1 MKKLKIAIV
10 DIIGLNYDGST
21 LSKKGI
27 GGSESSI
34 ISIARELVKIGFEVS
49 IFNDCISDDTNPGT
63 YDGVVY
69 YPVTA
74 LGLQD
79 YQFDIIISQRTT
91 IPFTP
96 IHLYDQVKQPPPRDF
111 DPELFR
117 QLQRP
122 SQLKILWMQ
131 DTFIWGDH
139 LVEPLMTHHYI
150 DEIFLISDWHISY
163 VTNTFAHGP
172 RRNFEIFKKRVFHT
186 RNAINRYIDW
196 VDVKA
201 KDPNLF
207 VYNASVTK
215 GMEPLLRRIWPKIRA
230 AQPKAKLKI
239 IGGYYRFRDENGVS
253 PANQQVVELQKL
265 TENDPSV
272 EFTGIIPQPKIAE
285 IMAKASAFLYPAA
298 YPETSGISSIES
310 INYNTPVI
318 GTRFGAME
326 ESATDSASYFMD
338 YPIEP
343 NGLYPWIDPEQ
354 QADSYAQMVLQII
367 NNPYLHQQKQNACN
381 AVKDVSTWDTV
392 ALQWKQH
399 FFNLFGLAMTDTEQ
413 AQVDWINYRVHKVF
427 GRRYINREETIKR
440 IAPETITRL
449 PNPQVKLAFIDI
461 VGMSYDGSTLGK
473 KGMGG
478 SESAVIL
485 ISEQLAQIGFDVTV
499 FNGCDEDGS
508 MPGVYND
515 VTYKPLSAIAANTD
529 KFDVVISSRCVT
541 PFITKPWYNY
551 PQSTNR
557 KFNYRD
563 FEYIRNNA
571 KLKVFWMHDTFCWGD
586 DILEN
591 LTVAGAIDEIWTL
604 SDFHA
609 MYVMTCSHP
618 QFRSFEVLRQK
629 MWVTRN
635 GMVKYFD
642 TVDLDAKD
650 PNLYIFNANM
660 SKGLDPLLNRVWP
673 RVKAQ
678 LPDARLTVIGGFYKL
693 GSAFAHDNEKEEFDK
708 IAGSHYSDPT
718 ITFTGIISQKEVSDW
733 CARASYF
740 LYPAALP
747 ETYGIST
754 LESLYANTPLITCRF
769 GALEETATEIS
780 YMIDYAAVPNG
791 LFPGIDPEKQAD
803 LIVELLVAAY
813 NNPEEHRRRMTALDE
828 IKDLVGWD
836 VTALEWKQHIY
847 NKLGHY
853 LSREESQQAA
863 YTKSK
868 YHLLFNRRNSSTEEW
883 LAPKQ
888 GPEKKIVVISP
899 FYLAED
905 FVARCISSVAAQDYD
920 NYEHILIDDASTD
933 NGYVVARRMIESLPE
948 NIQSKFRVIRNTENM
963 GAGYNYVTNI
973 RRQNPDDIIIMLDG
987 DDCLVNHPDIFDYY
1001 NHIHED
1007 YDFTYGSCWSVVD
1020 NIPLVAQPYPPEI
1033 KENKNYKNY
1042 RFNWNIPYT
1051 HLRSMK
1057 AKFLMFV
1064 PDKDLQDSDGNWFRA
1079 GNDLAIFY
1087 SSILNVDP
1095 DRVLAVSDIVY
1106 NYNDASPYNDYK
1118 INREEQDRTIAAV
1131 VPHASA
1137 VGDVPKPRN
1146 SRPVEKKKILIAVPT
1161 NRNIEADTF
1170 KSIYD
1175 LRVPDGYETH
1185 FQYFWGYQVEQVR
1198 NLIAHW
1204 TIRNQFDYM
1213 FAVDSDISFPP
1224 DTLERL
1230 LSHDRDIVSGV
1241 YIQRIP
1247 GTHTIE
1253 IMRKNAHGGVT
1264 HVDWADIKGQGL
1276 VAIDSCGFGCVL
1288 VKTEV
1293 FKGIEYPHFV
1303 YKSAIDHAHTISED
1317 VYFCN
1322 KARDAGFT
1330 LWCDTD
1336 IICDHTGSYTFR
1348 VDNTIVANSMD
1359 PIERRLL
1366 EIYNTSNLDSHLI
1379 EYIQTVDM
1387 SPKVIYDIGANVGE
1401 WTNTVKRRWPMADVI
1416 KFEAM
1421 EEVKVLYDRK
1431 PEKYHL
1437 GVLSDSDGKIVAFYQ
1452 NPEHPMGNS
1461 YYKENE
1467 AFSPPGCEFDN
1478 RHRVVKSAMT
1488 LDSVVTQKNFPIA
1501 DFIKI
1506 DVQGA
1511 ELDILKGAG
1520 RALEHCTDLFIELQ
1534 HKEYNLGAP
1543 NKDDIISYLNS
1554 LGFELV
1560 RNIFLKDCDG
1570 DYHFRKTSTLKK
1582 KNNLRSLSNQRLM
1595 PPGHQQYLQEMKDKQ
1610 NISPKVI
1617 YDIGACVLHWQTIAS
1632 EVWRDSEYYLFEAM
1646 EDSEVLFKEKGL
1658 PYNIGLLSDQD
1669 GKDIAFYENTEH
1681 PGGNS
1686 YYRENPEIN
1695 PEAAV
1700 LFSDEHR
1707 VMKQSIT
1714 LDTAVKQKGFPPPD
1728 LIKMDIQGAEMDVLK
1743 GAQECL
1749 KTCKDLI
1756 LELQHVQYNKGAPLV
1771 DEVVAYVESL
1781 GFKLVTPMFASA
1793 KGVDGDY
1800 HFTRI

>member
-1 MKKLKIAIV
+1 MNKLKIAIV
-10 DIIGLNYDGST
+10 DVIGLNYDGTT

-49 IFNDCISDDTNPGT
+49 IFNDCQTNETSPGT

-74 LGLQD
+74 LGDRD
-79 YQFDIIISQRTT
+79 YQFDIVISQRTV

-96 IHLYDQVKQPPPRDF
+96 IHLYDQVKQSPPRDF

-122 SQLKILWMQ
+122 NQLKILWMQ

-139 LVEPLMTHHYI
+139 LVEPLLINNYI
-150 DEIFLISDWHISY
+150 DEVFLLSDWHISY
-163 VTNTFAHGP
+163 VANTFSHGP
-172 RRNFEIFKKRVFHT
+172 RRNFEVFKNRIFHT

-215 GMEPLLRRIWPKIRA
+215 GMDPLIRRIWPKIKV

-239 IGGYYRFRDENGVS
+239 IGGYYKFRDERGLS
-253 PANQQVVELQKL
+253 PANQQVIELQKL
-265 TENDPSV
+265 TEHDPSI

-285 IMAKASAFLYPAA
+285 IMAKASAFLYPGA

-326 ESATDSASYFMD
+326 ESSTDSASYFID

-343 NGLYPWIDPEQ
+343 NGLFPWIDPDQ
-354 QADSYAQMVLQII
+354 QAEDYARMVLQTI

-381 AVKDVSTWDTV
+381 AAKDVSTWDTV

-399 FFNLFGLAMTDTEQ
+399 FFRLFGLPMTDLEQ

-427 GRRYINREETIKR
+427 GRRYINQEEIVKR
-440 IAPETITRL
+440 LPPPEITRL
-449 PNPQVKLAFIDI
+449 PNPQIKLAFIDI
-461 VGMSYDGSTLGK
+461 VGMSYDGSTLSK

-485 ISEQLAQIGFDVTV
+485 VSEQLAKIGFDVTV

-508 MPGVYND
+508 LPGEYNG
-515 VTYKPLSAIAANTD
+515 VTYKPLSAMAANTD

-551 PQSTNR
+551 PQTTNR

-571 KLKVFWMHDTFCWGD
+571 KLKIFWMHDTFCWGD

-591 LTVAGAIDEIWTL
+591 LTTAGAIDEIWTL

-618 QFRSFEVLRQK
+618 NFRCFEVLRRK

-642 TVDLDAKD
+642 SVDLDAKD
-650 PNLYIFNANM
+650 PNKFIFNANM

-673 RVKAQ
+673 KVKAR

-708 IAGSHYSDPT
+708 IASASYDDPT
-718 ITFTGIISQKEVSDW
+718 ITFTGIIPQSEVAEH
-733 CARASYF
+733 CASASYF
-740 LYPAALP
+740 IYPAALP

-754 LESLYANTPLITCRF
+754 LESLYGNTPLITCRF
-769 GALEETATEIS
+769 GALEETATELS
-780 YMIDYAAVPNG
+780 YMINYSMLPNG
-791 LFPGIDPEKQAD
+791 LFPNIDAAKQAD
-803 LIVELLVAAY
+803 LFVDLLVSAY
-813 NNPEEHRRRMTALDE
+813 NNPQEHRRRMEALDE
-828 IKDLVGWD
+828 LKDLVGWD

-847 NKLGHY
+847 GKLGLY
-853 LSREESQQAA
+853 LSREENQQAA

-868 YHLLFNRRNSSTEEW
+868 YHKIFNRRNSSSEEW

-888 GPEKKIVVISP
+888 GPEKKIVVVSP
-899 FYLAED
+899 FYKAED
-905 FVARCISSVAAQDYD
+905 FVARCIASVASQDYD

-933 NGYVVARRMIESLPE
+933 DGYAVARRMIADLPA
-948 NIQSKFRVIRNTENM
+948 NIQNKFRVIRNAENI
-963 GAGYNYVTNI
+963 GAGYNYVTTI
-973 RRQNPDDIIIMLDG
+973 RQQDPDSIIIMLDG
-987 DDCLVNHPDIFDYY
+987 DDCLSNRPDIFDHY
-1001 NHIHED
+1001 NRLHDD
-1007 YDFTYGSCWSVVD
+1007 YDFTYGSMWSMVD
-1020 NIPLVAQPYPPEI
+1020 DIPLIAQPYPPEV
-1033 KENKNYKNY
+1033 KDNKNYKNY

-1051 HLRSMK
+1051 HLRTMK

-1064 PDKDLQDSDGNWFRA
+1064 PDKDLQDADGNWYKA

-1087 SSILNVDP
+1087 SGILNVDP
-1095 DRVLAVSDIVY
+1095 SRVLAVSDIVY

-1131 VPHASA
+1131 VPNAKA
-1137 VGDVPKPRN
+1137 PALAPQPKKA
-1146 SRPVEKKKILIAVPT
+1146 RPPEKKKILIAIPT

-1175 LRVPDGYETH
+1175 LRVPDGYETV

-1204 TIRNQFDYM
+1204 TIRNQFDYL

-1247 GTHTIE
+1247 GKHTIE

-1264 HVDWADIKGQGL
+1264 HVDWADIKDQGL
-1276 VAIDSCGFGCVL
+1276 VSIDSCGFGCVL

-1293 FKGIEYPHFV
+1293 FKGIEYPQFV
-1303 YKSAIDHAHTISED
+1303 YKSAIDHANTISED

-1322 KARDAGFT
+1322 KARAAGFT

-1336 IICDHTGSYTFR
+1336 VICDHTGSYTFR
-1348 VDNTIVANSMD
+1348 VDRNIVANTID
-1359 PIERRLL
+1359 PVERRLL
-1366 EIYNTSNLDSHLI
+1366 ELYNSNNLDSRLI

-1387 SPKVIYDIGANVGE
+1387 DPKIIYDIGANVGE
-1401 WTNTVKRRWPMADVI
+1401 WTKTAKKRWGHAEVI

-1421 EEVKVLYDRK
+1421 DEVKVLYDRL
-1431 PEKYHL
+1431 PERYHL
-1437 GVLSDSDGKIVAFYQ
+1437 GVLSDLDGKTVEFYQ

-1467 AFSPPGCEFDN
+1467 SFSPPGCEFDD
-1478 RHRVVKSAMT
+1478 RHRVTKSAMT
-1488 LDSVVTQKNFPIA
+1488 LDSVVAQKNFPIA

-1511 ELDILKGAG
+1511 ELDILKGAQQ
-1520 RALEHCTDLFIELQ
+1520 ALGNCTDLFIELQ

-1543 NKDDIISYLNS
+1543 NKDEIIAYLSS

-1560 RNIFLKDCDG
+1560 CNIFLKDCDG
-1570 DYHFRKTSTLKK
+1570 DYHFRKSAPKK

-1610 NISPKVI
+1610 NITPKVI

-1632 EVWRDSEYYLFEAM
+1632 EVWTDSEYYLFEAM
-1646 EDSEVLFKEKGL
+1646 EDSEVLFKERGL

-1669 GKDIAFYENTEH
+1669 SKDIAFYENTEH

-1700 LFSDEHR
+1700 LFSDDYK
-1707 VMKQSIT
+1707 VIKKSIT

-1756 LELQHVQYNKGAPLV
+1756 LELQHVPYNKGAPLV
-1771 DEVVAYVESL
+1771 DEVVAYVESI
-1781 GFKLVTPMFASA
+1781 GFRLVTPMFASA

-1800 HFTRI
+1800 HFTKK